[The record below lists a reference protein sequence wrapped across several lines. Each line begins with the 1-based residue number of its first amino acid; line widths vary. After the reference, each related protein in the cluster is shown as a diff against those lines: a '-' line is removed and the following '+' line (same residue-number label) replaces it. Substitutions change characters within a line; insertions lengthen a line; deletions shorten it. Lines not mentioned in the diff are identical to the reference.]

1 MVSHTFKFMLTQ
13 SNIQGISKKEMALK
27 ICPFSQNKKKLF
39 QLFQIIHA
47 YDKQKVKPFNNP
59 IISFFSFSGL
69 IYYH

>member
-27 ICPFSQNKKKLF
+27 IYPFSQKKKKLF
-39 QLFQIIHA
+39 HQIIHA

-59 IISFFSFSGL
+59 IISSFSFSGL